1 MFYDYNYSRTIML
14 EGKTEEEV
22 TKIMEQY
29 INEALGI
36 NYFLKELKSFESVM
50 VLIFEDTVDSFP
62 EVIL

>member
-1 MFYDYNYSRTIML
+1 M